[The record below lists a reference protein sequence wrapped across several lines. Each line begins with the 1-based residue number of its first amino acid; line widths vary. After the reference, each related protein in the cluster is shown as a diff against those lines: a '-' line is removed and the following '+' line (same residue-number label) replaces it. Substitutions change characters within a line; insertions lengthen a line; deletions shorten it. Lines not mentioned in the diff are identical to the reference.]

1 MQVVVDGD
9 VVAEHRTFLD
19 RRPLEASTAPPLSIA
34 LLASVPAAEPGT
46 DEELTDDQRA
56 ELEALV
62 DLAERYEGPLTVALP
77 PATLPGLAAEAPA
90 LEDELRAALDGDE
103 LLSLPSSPLDPSS
116 AVAVGQIDTFVR
128 RLRDGED
135 ALDEAL
141 PGSAAARSGWVTT
154 TPIST
159 GAATMLR
166 DLAFD
171 LLVLD
176 EATYVQLD
184 GNIGGFFDT
193 TLAVDVDLG
202 DGGSVPAMV
211 LSPLGVLLDPGRP
224 SADQPAATAVE
235 ILADLVITQRVIDD
249 EQRRGV
255 VLTAP
260 DGRPDAD
267 VASAL
272 ATMAGELDDVRLVE
286 LSTIS
291 GWIDTMLVD
300 DRPTTVSLP
309 AQAGPDLAARL
320 ERIELTRASAEGAAS
335 MQLNDVDR
343 RRWLAELDALVTT
356 ALSDEQVDRA
366 LAEIADEAEAVR
378 ASVLAPQPFDFTLT
392 GRSSTL
398 RVNVRNNSAE
408 PLQVLVRASSP
419 KLTFPEGE
427 QLVELAAAGS
437 TEVVIPVEA
446 RANGTSSIE
455 VRLVTPALDQQINGT
470 VVLTANVNALTGLG
484 QVITVGA
491 LLVLV
496 SWWFSHLR
504 RQRRRRSL
512 AVASRESAAALDEIS
527 PDAAEAAGPPGGYD
541 DDDLAP
547 AVEVGPDSVPRP

>member
-1 MQVVVDGD
+1 MPS
-9 VVAEHRTFLD
+9 
-19 RRPLEASTAPPLSIA
+19 RRPRCRGWPPRHRHSRTNCAPP
-34 LLASVPAAEPGT
+34 
-46 DEELTDDQRA
+46 
-56 ELEALV
+56 
-62 DLAERYEGPLTVALP
+62 
-77 PATLPGLAAEAPA
+77 
-90 LEDELRAALDGDE
+90 LDGDE

-116 AVAVGQIDTFVR
+116 AVAVGQVDTFVR

-184 GNIGGFFDT
+184 GNIGGFLDT

-235 ILADLVITQRVIDD
+235 ILADLVITQRVLGD

-335 MQLNDVDR
+335 MQLDDVDR
-343 RRWLAELDALVTT
+343 TAVARRA
-356 ALSDEQVDRA
+356 R
-366 LAEIADEAEAVR
+366 
-378 ASVLAPQPFDFTLT
+378 P
-392 GRSSTL
+392 RSS
-398 RVNVRNNSAE
+398 
-408 PLQVLVRASSP
+408 
-419 KLTFPEGE
+419 
-427 QLVELAAAGS
+427 
-437 TEVVIPVEA
+437 
-446 RANGTSSIE
+446 
-455 VRLVTPALDQQINGT
+455 
-470 VVLTANVNALTGLG
+470 
-484 QVITVGA
+484 
-491 LLVLV
+491 
-496 SWWFSHLR
+496 
-504 RQRRRRSL
+504 RRRS
-512 AVASRESAAALDEIS
+512 ATSRSTGPWPRS
-527 PDAAEAAGPPGGYD
+527 PTRPKRSGPRSSP
-541 DDDLAP
+541 P
-547 AVEVGPDSVPRP
+547 SPSTSR

>member
-1 MQVVVDGD
+1 MEGALHLRRAGLYPIAVQVVVDGD

-176 EATYVQLD
+176 EATYGQLD

-235 ILADLVITQRVIDD
+235 ILADLVITQRVLDD

-272 ATMAGELDDVRLVE
+272 ADDGRRARR
-286 LSTIS
+286 
-291 GWIDTMLVD
+291 
-300 DRPTTVSLP
+300 RPTGRAVHHL
-309 AQAGPDLAARL
+309 RL
-320 ERIELTRASAEGAAS
+320 RSTRCWS
-335 MQLNDVDR
+335 
-343 RRWLAELDALVTT
+343 TT
-356 ALSDEQVDRA
+356 A
-366 LAEIADEAEAVR
+366 
-378 ASVLAPQPFDFTLT
+378 
-392 GRSSTL
+392 
-398 RVNVRNNSAE
+398 
-408 PLQVLVRASSP
+408 
-419 KLTFPEGE
+419 
-427 QLVELAAAGS
+427 
-437 TEVVIPVEA
+437 
-446 RANGTSSIE
+446 
-455 VRLVTPALDQQINGT
+455 
-470 VVLTANVNALTGLG
+470 
-484 QVITVGA
+484 
-491 LLVLV
+491 
-496 SWWFSHLR
+496 
-504 RQRRRRSL
+504 RRRS
-512 AVASRESAAALDEIS
+512 ACRRRPGPISPPASSASSSRERRPRAPPRCSSTTSTGGGGWPSSTRSSRRRSATSRSTRPSPRSPTRPKRSAPRSSHPSPSTSRS
-527 PDAAEAAGPPGGYD
+527 PDARARCA
-541 DDDLAP
+541 
-547 AVEVGPDSVPRP
+547 